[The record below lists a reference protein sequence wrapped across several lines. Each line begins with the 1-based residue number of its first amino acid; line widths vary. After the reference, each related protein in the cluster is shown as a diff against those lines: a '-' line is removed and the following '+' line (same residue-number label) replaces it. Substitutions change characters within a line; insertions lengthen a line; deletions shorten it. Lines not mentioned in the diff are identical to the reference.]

1 MKDESYKKKAQ
12 AEVERR
18 GHAVNFFSPCHRV
31 ARSPRQFSSLILGL
45 VRGSGCV
52 FNLGP
57 TDAEFFHSGS
67 QRAGVDA
74 K

>member
-1 MKDESYKKKAQ
+1 MKNESYKKKAQ
-12 AEVERR
+12 ADRGATRR
-18 GHAVNFFSPCHRV
+18 RTNLFPVSPR
-31 ARSPRQFSSLILGL
+31 RFSPRQLSSVILGL

-67 QRAGVDA
+67 
-74 K
+74 